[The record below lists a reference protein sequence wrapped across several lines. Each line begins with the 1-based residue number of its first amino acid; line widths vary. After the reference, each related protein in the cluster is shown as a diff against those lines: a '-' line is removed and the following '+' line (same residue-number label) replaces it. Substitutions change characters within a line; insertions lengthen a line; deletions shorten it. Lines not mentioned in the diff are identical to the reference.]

1 MLTVYNCIVNEHDIR
16 LVFLA
21 AAICIFSCLTAVDLL
36 RHARSSA
43 HQTVWLCVSAMSCG
57 FGIWATHFIAMMA
70 FSPGLPNGYDGL
82 LTTVSLVIA
91 VLVTGLG
98 IRTAITAKWRN
109 ADLAGGAIIGAGIA
123 AMHFTGMAAFEV
135 EGRIAWDPTLVAVSI
150 GTGIVLGAFAV
161 RLALAKAEDKTRH
174 AAAAMLTLAICGHH
188 FIAMG
193 AVAII
198 PDSSIAVPANAL
210 PASLIAITV
219 ALISTIILVAS
230 SIAFTVDVHN
240 RRNRLELQR
249 MHKLVNAAV
258 EGLVICDGETIVTAN
273 ESFLTLTAMANASLD
288 GVSLAAFLP
297 DARLRSKL
305 LSDQNELIE
314 ADLVGGDSQTI
325 PVELIAH
332 TIDFN
337 GKWHRA
343 LAVRDLRSRK
353 EAEAHISYLAHHDA
367 LTGLPNRRNFNA
379 RLDQLIATAASGE
392 ETYLALF
399 CLDLDRFKEV
409 NDLFGHAAGDDIL
422 QRVST
427 AITRLLGKDDMLARL
442 GGDEF
447 AVLIPGLVTP
457 TAACRLADRI
467 LEALQSENLNSP
479 IGFLISTSIGI
490 AIFPVDATDRETLL
504 NQADTA
510 LYQAKAEGRNTY
522 RFFEAKMGAQARER
536 RLIEHDLRNALQRNE
551 LRLVYQPQMRMDT
564 GAITG
569 FEALMRWHN
578 PRQGDISPTV
588 FIPIAEE
595 SGVILQLGDWALRE
609 ACREAASWDKPLSV
623 AVNVSAVQLYSHDF
637 TQRVH
642 SALLH
647 TGLQAHRLELEITE
661 TALIKDTNRALTTLR
676 QLKTLGVRIAM
687 DDFGTG
693 YSSLSNVRAFPFDMI
708 KIDRSFIKSVDK
720 NEQAAAIVKAVLGLG
735 RGLGMP
741 VLAEGIETPDELE
754 FLMGESCSAG
764 QGFYLGM
771 PGPMESFRHLVSG
784 DTQPANKKLVA
795 L

>member
-1 MLTVYNCIVNEHDIR
+1 
-16 LVFLA
+16 
-21 AAICIFSCLTAVDLL
+21 
-36 RHARSSA
+36 
-43 HQTVWLCVSAMSCG
+43 
-57 FGIWATHFIAMMA
+57 
-70 FSPGLPNGYDGL
+70 
-82 LTTVSLVIA
+82 
-91 VLVTGLG
+91 
-98 IRTAITAKWRN
+98 
-109 ADLAGGAIIGAGIA
+109 
-123 AMHFTGMAAFEV
+123 
-135 EGRIAWDPTLVAVSI
+135 
-150 GTGIVLGAFAV
+150 
-161 RLALAKAEDKTRH
+161 
-174 AAAAMLTLAICGHH
+174 
-188 FIAMG
+188 
-193 AVAII
+193 
-198 PDSSIAVPANAL
+198 
-210 PASLIAITV
+210 
-219 ALISTIILVAS
+219 
-230 SIAFTVDVHN
+230 
-240 RRNRLELQR
+240 
-249 MHKLVNAAV
+249 
-258 EGLVICDGETIVTAN
+258 
-273 ESFLTLTAMANASLD
+273 
-288 GVSLAAFLP
+288 
-297 DARLRSKL
+297 
-305 LSDQNELIE
+305 
-314 ADLVGGDSQTI
+314 
-325 PVELIAH
+325 
-332 TIDFN
+332 
-337 GKWHRA
+337 
-343 LAVRDLRSRK
+343 
-353 EAEAHISYLAHHDA
+353 
-367 LTGLPNRRNFNA
+367 
-379 RLDQLIATAASGE
+379 
-392 ETYLALF
+392 

-422 QRVST
+422 QRVSG

-447 AVLIPGLVTP
+447 AVLVPGLVTP

-467 LEALQSENLNSP
+467 LEALQSENSNSP

-551 LRLVYQPQMRMDT
+551 LRLVYQPQIRMDT

-595 SGVILQLGDWALRE
+595 SGIILQLGEWALRE

-642 SALLH
+642 SALLQ
-647 TGLQAHRLELEITE
+647 TGLPAHRLELEITE

-771 PGPMESFRHLVSG
+771 PGPMEGFRHLVSDG
-784 DTQPANKKLVA
+784 TQPVDKKLVA

>member
-1 MLTVYNCIVNEHDIR
+1 MLTVYNCIVNEHDVR

-36 RHARSSA
+36 RHARHSP
-43 HQTVWLCVSAMSCG
+43 HQTIWLCVSAASCG

-70 FSPGLPNGYDGL
+70 FSPGLPNGYNGL
-82 LTTVSLVIA
+82 QTILSLLIA
-91 VLVTGLG
+91 IAVTGLG
-98 IRTAITAKWRN
+98 AYTAITAKWQN
-109 ADLAGGAIIGAGIA
+109 ADLAGGAIMGVGIA
-123 AMHFTGMAAFEV
+123 AMHFTGMLAFEV
-135 EGRIAWDPTLVAVSI
+135 EGRITWDPTFVAVAI
-150 GTGIVLGAFAV
+150 GVGVILGAFAL
-161 RLALAKAEDKTRH
+161 RLALSPAEDKTRH
-174 AAAAMLTLAICGHH
+174 AAAGLLTLAICGHH
-188 FIAMG
+188 FIAMS
-193 AVAII
+193 AVSIT
-198 PDSSIAVPANAL
+198 PDSSILISDNAIPANFVAV
-210 PASLIAITV
+210 TV
-219 ALISTIILVAS
+219 ALVSTLILVAS
-230 SIAFTVDVHN
+230 SIALTIDVRN
-240 RRNRLELQR
+240 RRYRLELQR

-273 ESFLTLTAMANASLD
+273 ESFCTLANMDNSKLTGGSI
-288 GVSLAAFLP
+288 AAFLP
-297 DARLRSKL
+297 DARLRAKL
-305 LSDQNELIE
+305 LSDQNELVE
-314 ADLVGGDSQTI
+314 TTLTGENGDPI

-343 LAVRDLRSRK
+343 VAVRDLRSRK
-353 EAEAHISYLAHHDA
+353 EAEAHINYLAHHDA

-379 RLDQLIATAASGE
+379 RLDQLIATATGDDEA
-392 ETYLALF
+392 YLALF

-422 QRVST
+422 QRVSS
-427 AITRLLGKDDMLARL
+427 AITKLLGKDETLARL

-447 AVLIPGLVTP
+447 AIIVPGLVTP
-457 TAACRLADRI
+457 TAASRLADKI

-490 AIFPVDATDRETLL
+490 AIFPVDAGDRETLL

-522 RFFEAKMGAQARER
+522 RFFEAKMGAEARER
-536 RLIEHDLRNALQRNE
+536 RMIEHDLRNALPRNE

-564 GAITG
+564 GAVTG

-578 PRQGDISPTV
+578 PRLGEISPTV

-595 SGVILQLGDWALRE
+595 SGVILQLGEWALRE
-609 ACREAASWDKPLSV
+609 ACREAASWEKPLSI

-637 TQRVH
+637 PQRVH

-647 TGLQAHRLELEITE
+647 TGLPAHRLELEITE

-676 QLKTLGVRIAM
+676 QLKALGVRIAM

-771 PGPMESFRHLVSG
+771 PSPMESFRHLIS
-784 DTQPANKKLVA
+784 DDAPSTAKKLIA